1 MTNLETLYSSLDG
14 LKKVGLPL
22 TEEQLALADE
32 LEEQLI
38 KSEVLPTLSKDI
50 EPSLTKI
57 KRDLVLVVEYHPGE
71 PIFFDSA
78 IFRQK

>member
-1 MTNLETLYSSLDG
+1 MTNLETLYSSLEG

-38 KSEVLPTLSKDI
+38 KIPKEKKGKMPKISKF
-50 EPSLTKI
+50 SC
-57 KRDLVLVVEYHPGE
+57 
-71 PIFFDSA
+71 
-78 IFRQK
+78 